1 MDERL
6 LEEMGHALAGWDD
19 PPARLRAALAKD
31 ELTLYCQPI
40 RALQGG
46 ATHPIAEV
54 LVRLREEESAML
66 PPGEFLPV
74 FEHYRMMP
82 ELDRWVVRAVASRL
96 ARGSKVPRFSINLS
110 GQTIEDPEFPRFVA
124 GELMAVQVKPAAL
137 LFEIDES
144 DLLARPAAV
153 ADFSKAVKTIGI
165 GLMAD
170 GFGRR
175 AASFAPLRA
184 LTPDYIKVDGSVTRR
199 VLASDAATRKLQ
211 AIVRVA
217 EALQVGV
224 VAECVEEQ
232 DVLVRLKALGVGFVQ
247 GFGVFRPHPIDSVA
261 A

>member
-19 PPARLRAALAKD
+19 PPARLRTALAKN

-40 RALQGG
+40 RALRGG
-46 ATHPIAEV
+46 PTHPIAEV

-82 ELDRWVVRAVASRL
+82 ELDRWVARAVIARL
-96 ARGSKVPRFSINLS
+96 ARGSKVPRFSINVS
-110 GQTIEDPEFPRFVA
+110 GQTIEDPEFPKYVA
-124 GELMAVQVKPAAL
+124 GELMSARVAPASI
-137 LFEIDES
+137 LFEVDES
-144 DLLARPAAV
+144 DLLGKPDTVAAF
-153 ADFSKAVKTIGI
+153 AAAFKTIGV

-175 AASFAPLRA
+175 AASFAPLRGLA
-184 LTPDYIKVDGSVTRR
+184 PDFIKIDGAVTRR
-199 VLASDAATRKLQ
+199 VLVSDAATRKLT
-211 AIVRVA
+211 AIVKVA
-217 EALQVGV
+217 ESLDVGV

-247 GFGVFRPHPIDSVA
+247 GFGVFRPHPIESVA
-261 A
+261 

>member
-40 RALQGG
+40 RSLRGG
-46 ATHPIAEV
+46 QTHPIAEV

-82 ELDRWVVRAVASRL
+82 ELDRWVVRAVLSRL
-96 ARGSKVPRFSINLS
+96 ARGSKVPRFSINVS
-110 GQTIEDPEFPRFVA
+110 GQTLEDLEFPKFVA
-124 GELMAVQVKPAAL
+124 GELMSARIAPASI
-137 LFEIDES
+137 LFEVDEG
-144 DLLARPAAV
+144 DLLARPTAV
-153 ADFSKAVKTIGI
+153 AGFAAAVKTIGI

-175 AASFAPLRA
+175 AASFAPLKPLA
-184 LTPDYIKVDGSVTRR
+184 PDYIKVDGSVTRR

-211 AIVRVA
+211 AIVKVA
-217 EALQVGV
+217 EALQIGI

-232 DVLVRLKALGVGFVQ
+232 DVLMRLKALGVGHVQ

-261 A
+261 G